1 MKILQL
7 GVGAVG
13 EVIARTIATED
24 AITKVVLADIDAK
37 RVGEVAGKIGGK
49 AASLPLDVADT
60 AALKRALADADFV
73 VNALVPRFNTGIM
86 RACLETGTNYLD
98 MAGDNDMDD
107 EIALDEQFRRAGL
120 TALVFFGI
128 DPGASDVFARCL
140 YDQFDTVE
148 SLTVLDGDNATV
160 DGYEIVASFSPATMI
175 EEVAASPPGFVDGV
189 MTLRESMS
197 VANSFEFDFP
207 APVGRL
213 RVWNTDH
220 EESVLMP
227 RYLAGKGLR
236 NANFFIALDDHFME
250 LVRVV
255 HTLGLDSREPV
266 EFGGGRFAP
275 LDFIASR
282 LPRAVDLYG
291 KMHGHVCVGALAEG
305 TIGGKPA
312 RRYMHQITS
321 HDEAFAKMGVQ
332 GTGYQTGLCAACA
345 VIMWAQGHVKEKG
358 VLAPE
363 RVDPQPYLDLMSK
376 HGVPWKVV
384 DLPA

>member
-24 AITKVVLADIDAK
+24 AVTNVVLADIDAQ
-37 RVGEVAGKIGGK
+37 RVDEVAAKIGSK
-49 AASLPLDVADT
+49 AVRLPLDVTDT

-86 RACLETGTNYLD
+86 RACLETGTCYLD

-107 EIALDEQFRRAGL
+107 EIALDEQFRQAGL

-128 DPGASDVFARCL
+128 DPGASDVFARRL

-160 DGYEIVASFSPATMI
+160 EGYEIAASFSPATMI

-189 MTLRESMS
+189 LTLRESMS
-197 VANSFEFDFP
+197 AANSFEFDFP
-207 APVGRL
+207 VPVGRL

-236 NANFFIALDDHFME
+236 NANFFIALDDRFME

-255 HTLGLDSREPV
+255 HTLGLDSRQPV

-312 RRYMHQITS
+312 RRYMYQVTA

-363 RVDPQPYLDLMSK
+363 RVDPQPYLDLMVK
-376 HGVPWKVV
+376 HGVPWQVV
-384 DLPA
+384 DLSA

>member
-24 AITKVVLADIDAK
+24 AISKVVVADIDAG
-37 RVGEVAGKIGGK
+37 RVAEVAGKVGGK
-49 AASLPLDVADT
+49 AVSLPLDVTDT

-86 RACLETGTNYLD
+86 RACLETGTGYLD

-107 EIALDEQFRRAGL
+107 EIALDEQFRKAGL

-140 YDQFDTVE
+140 YDQFDKVE
-148 SLTVLDGDNATV
+148 SLTVLDGDNAAV
-160 DGYEIVASFSPATMI
+160 DGFEIVASFSPATMI

-189 MTLRESMS
+189 LTVRESMS
-197 VANSFEFDFP
+197 AANSFEFDFP

-227 RYLAGKGLR
+227 RYLADKGLR
-236 NANFFIALDDHFME
+236 NANFFIALDDRFME

-255 HTLGLDSREPV
+255 RTLGLDSREPV

-305 TIGGKPA
+305 SIGGKPT
-312 RRYMHQITS
+312 RRYMYQITS

-376 HGVPWKVV
+376 HGVPWQVV